1 MVPIFTYRDERKLFA
16 VIGAVIVAALIALVQ
31 LDAAK
36 SGKPSIIADAVT
48 STAFVLQSTVAAVG
62 GAVHGVGAGIAAA
75 PHLAAQNVEL
85 REKNRALRSENARLR
100 EALALAPE
108 ATEIARTT
116 AALPGGID
124 ASTIGYDP
132 ENIDREITLDRGSRA
147 GIAADDG
154 VVNED
159 GVVGRIVTVT
169 PLESTVLLV
178 TDGASKVPA
187 VVQRGRWWGIAT
199 GTNGRIRIEY
209 ISQDA
214 KLRIGDAVVSGA
226 GRSFRAGLPL
236 GTISRIDHPDGA
248 LYQSALLE
256 PAVAFGRISR
266 VIVVPRTSIDDVAPA
281 PRGD

>member
-1 MVPIFTYRDERKLFA
+1 VVPIFTYRDERKLFA

-36 SGKPSIIADAVT
+36 SGKPSILADAVT
-48 STAFVLQSTVAAVG
+48 STAFVLQSTVTTVA
-62 GAVHGVGAGIAAA
+62 GAVHGMGAGIAAA
-75 PHLAAQNVEL
+75 PHLATQNAEL
-85 REKNRALRSENARLR
+85 REKNRALR
-100 EALALAPE
+100 EALALSPE
-108 ATEIARTT
+108 ATEIAS
-116 AALPGGID
+116 AASAIPGGIE

-132 ENIDREITLDRGSRA
+132 ENIDRVITLDRGSRA
-147 GIAADDG
+147 GIAPDDG

-159 GVVGRIVTVT
+159 GVVGRIVSAT

-199 GTNGRIRIEY
+199 GTNGRIRLEY

-214 KLRIGDAVVSGA
+214 KLRVGDAVVTGA

-236 GTISRIDHPDGA
+236 GTIARIDHPDGA
-248 LYQSALLE
+248 LYQSALLD
-256 PAVAFGRISR
+256 PAAAFGRISR
-266 VIVVPRTSIDDVAPA
+266 VIVVPRT
-281 PRGD
+281 

>member
-1 MVPIFTYRDERKLFA
+1 
-16 VIGAVIVAALIALVQ
+16 VIVAALIALVQ

-36 SGKPSIIADAVT
+36 TGKPSIISDVVT
-48 STAFVLQSTVAAVG
+48 STAFVVQSTVATVA
-62 GAVHGVGAGIAAA
+62 GAARGVGAGIAAA
-75 PHLAAQNVEL
+75 PHLATQNAEL
-85 REKNRALRSENARLR
+85 REKNRVLRSENARLR

-108 ATEIARTT
+108 AAEIARAA
-116 AALPGGID
+116 AALPGGIE

-132 ENIDREITLDRGSRA
+132 ENIDREITLDRGGRA

-159 GVVGRIVTVT
+159 GVVGRIVSVT

-214 KLRIGDAVVSGA
+214 KLRVGDAVVTGA

-236 GTISRIDHPDGA
+236 GTIARVDHPDGA
-248 LYQSALLE
+248 LYQSALRE

-266 VIVVPRTSIDDVAPA
+266 VIVVPRTGIDDVAPA
-281 PRGD
+281 PRGN

>member
-36 SGKPSIIADAVT
+36 SGKPSIISDVVT
-48 STAFVLQSTVAAVG
+48 STAFVVQSTVATVA

-75 PHLAAQNVEL
+75 PHLATQNAEL
-85 REKNRALRSENARLR
+85 REKNRALRTENARLR
-100 EALALAPE
+100 EALARSPE
-108 ATEIARTT
+108 ATQIASAM
-116 AALPGGID
+116 AALPGGIE

-132 ENIDREITLDRGSRA
+132 ENVDRVITLDRGSRA

-154 VVNED
+154 VMNED
-159 GVVGRIVTVT
+159 GVVGRIVSTT

-199 GTNGRIRIEY
+199 GTNGRIRLEY

-214 KLRIGDAVVSGA
+214 KLRVGDAVVTGA

-236 GTISRIDHPDGA
+236 GTIARIDHPDGA

-256 PAVAFGRISR
+256 PAAAFGRISR
-266 VIVVPRTSIDDVAPA
+266 VIVVPRS
-281 PRGD
+281 